1 MTSPRE
7 LDERFADYYQSPR
20 ISLECNEN
28 NPLGKALIESFFP
41 HVNPDGSRSAKSDD
55 PRRETFILEFGSVR
69 MKFRIVA
76 KANVRAEY
84 KDGSVT
90 FETEW
95 VGRPA
100 DDVSQQI
107 TRI

>member
-7 LDERFADYYQSPR
+7 LDERFADYYQAPR

-41 HVNPDGSRSAKSDD
+41 HVNPDGSRSALLDD
-55 PRRETFILEFGSVR
+55 PRSETFILEFGSVR

-76 KANVRAEY
+76 SANVKAEY
-84 KDGSVT
+84 KTGAMT

-95 VGRPA
+95 VGRPET
-100 DDVSQQI
+100 DD
-107 TRI
+107 

>member
-7 LDERFADYYQSPR
+7 FDDFYERQYVAPR

-41 HVNPDGSRSAKSDD
+41 HVNPDGSRSAISND
-55 PRRETFILEFGSVR
+55 PRNETFILEFGSVR

-76 KANVRAEY
+76 KANVKAEY
-84 KDGSVT
+84 KDGSMT

-95 VGRPA
+95 VGRPET
-100 DDVSQQI
+100 DD
-107 TRI
+107 

>member
-7 LDERFADYYQSPR
+7 LYDYYEHRYEPPR

-41 HVNPDGSRSAKSDD
+41 HVNPDGSRSTLSND
-55 PRRETFILEFGSVR
+55 PRNETFILEFGSVR

-76 KANVRAEY
+76 GTNMRADR
-84 KDGSVT
+84 KDGTMT

-95 VGRPA
+95 IGRPN
-100 DDVSQQI
+100 D
-107 TRI
+107 